1 MFTLEQIA
9 QAHSRVKS
17 GAEFPHYV
25 QELIALGVHRYTAW
39 LTDGHVDY
47 EGAAQ
52 QLSGPAEHE
61 AQVIASHSN
70 DLQFQER
77 LKLHQQGGT
86 NYPTFCKEA
95 RAAGVQRWVV
105 DMRAMTCSYYD
116 TRGHAMLVEEVPV
129 P

>member
-1 MFTLEQIA
+1 MFTLEHIVK
-9 QAHSRVKS
+9 AHSRVKS
-17 GAEFPHYV
+17 GADFPQCV

-47 EGAAQ
+47 EGPAQ

-61 AQVIASHSN
+61 AQVISTRRD
-70 DLQFQER
+70 DLQFQDR

-86 NYPTFCKEA
+86 DYPTFCNDA

-105 DMRAMTCSYYD
+105 DMRTMTCTYYD

>member
-17 GAEFPHYV
+17 GADFPQYV
-25 QELIALGVHRYTAW
+25 QELIALGVYRYTAW

-47 EGAAQ
+47 EGADLK
-52 QLSGPAEHE
+52 LSGPAKHE
-61 AQVIASHSN
+61 VQAIAKRS
-70 DLQFQER
+70 DDVQFKAR

-86 NYPTFCKEA
+86 DYQTFCNDA
-95 RAAGVQRWVV
+95 RAAGVERWVV
-105 DMRAMTCSYYD
+105 DTQAMNCTYFDPY
-116 TRGHAMLVEEVPV
+116 GHPMLVEEIPV